1 MKTILILFLAIIISS
16 SSHSQVTEE
25 WVKRHT
31 GTGAQDDVANDI
43 TTDAAGNLYVTGNAY
58 GLFGESNFFTIKYDA
73 AGNILWS
80 KSYDGGGLQDD
91 FARNVEVD
99 AAGNVYVTG
108 SSRQTDS
115 TGMTFAT
122 IKYNSAGTQ
131 QWVRHTN
138 IGNEHP
144 RDMKLDASGNIYV
157 TGYFLSFPYGRV
169 VTVKYNSAGTQ
180 QWLTQYYPSNTSYYE
195 GTCIEVDASG
205 NVYVGGYYGAT
216 QNGNIHLIKYNSSGV
231 QQWVRNYTSSGGTIG
246 VGDIINDM
254 ALDASGN
261 IFLTGQ
267 AKGMSGSN
275 GPDMITLKY
284 NSSGTLQ
291 WVQKYN
297 SANNNTDIAYC
308 IGVDAS
314 GNAYIGGFA
323 TPNSNTD
330 LALVKYNSAGTQEWV
345 RTVNG
350 QGNANDAVNGLV
362 LDAAGNVYLTG
373 QSTGLGTAYNY
384 ITLRYNPSGTQ
395 IWSQTYLGPGNANDN
410 AYAIA
415 LGTNGA
421 VYVTGKSQGTNS
433 GSDFA
438 TVKYGQTVGVQYV
451 NSEIPDKY
459 SLGQNY
465 PNPFNPVTNIKFSIP
480 KASNVKLAV
489 FDIQGREI
497 AQLVNQELGS
507 GIYNVDFDASH
518 LASGTYFYRMETA
531 DFSDVKKMILIK

>member
-16 SSHSQVTEE
+16 SSFSQVTEE

-43 TTDAAGNLYVTGNAY
+43 TTDASGNVYVVGTVY
-58 GLFGESNFFTIKYDA
+58 GLFGETNFYTIKYDP
-73 AGNILWS
+73 AGNIIWS
-80 KSYDGGGLQDD
+80 KSYDGGALQNDA
-91 FARNVEVD
+91 ARDVEVD
-99 AAGNVYVTG
+99 ATGNVYVTG
-108 SSRQTDS
+108 SARLTDS
-115 TGMTFAT
+115 TGSTFAT

-131 QWVRHTN
+131 QWIRHTN
-138 IGNEHP
+138 IGNDYAE
-144 RDMKLDASGNIYV
+144 DMKIDAAGNVYV
-157 TGYFLSFPYGRV
+157 TGYQLNHPYGRII
-169 VTVKYNSAGTQ
+169 TVKYNSSGTQ
-180 QWLTQYYPSNTSYYE
+180 QWLVTYSPVATSFYGGY
-195 GTCIEVDASG
+195 CLEVDVSG
-205 NVYVGGYYGAT
+205 NVYIGGYQGNFG
-216 QNGNIHLIKYNSSGV
+216 NGQIHLLKYNSAGAF
-231 QQWVRNYTSSGGTIG
+231 QWIRTYVSGGTIG
-246 VGDIINDM
+246 VGDMINDM
-254 ALDASGN
+254 TIDASAN
-261 IFLTGQ
+261 IYMTGQ
-267 AKGMSGSN
+267 VKGMSGSN
-275 GPDMITLKY
+275 GTDMITLKY
-284 NSSGTLQ
+284 NSAGTLQ
-291 WVQKYN
+291 WAQKYN
-297 SANNNTDIAYC
+297 SANNNTDLAYC

-314 GNAYIGGFA
+314 GNVYVGGFA

-330 LALVKYNSAGTQEWV
+330 LALVKYNSAGTQQWV

-362 LDAAGNVYLTG
+362 LDAAGNVFLTG

-438 TVKYGQTVGVQYV
+438 TVKYGQTVGVQNI
-451 NSEIPDKY
+451 NSEIPDKFY
-459 SLGQNY
+459 LGQNY

-480 KASNVKLAV
+480 KASNVKLTV

-497 AQLVNQELGS
+497 AQLVNQHMDAGS
-507 GIYNVDFDASH
+507 YNADFDASH
-518 LASGTYFYRMETA
+518 LASGAYFYRMETA